1 MKDGEISQNSF
12 NLRLFYLKM
21 SDKSTIK
28 LGKKSSIKDWVDA
41 IASGKDRKVE
51 ELLVVVD

>member
-28 LGKKSSIKDWVDA
+28 LGKKSSIKD
-41 IASGKDRKVE
+41 
-51 ELLVVVD
+51 